1 VEKRAV
7 YTIYGNR
14 LSLFSRKLE
23 AAFRFYDAPFAF
35 RAKELEDVAAI
46 ERRAGTHQMPVL
58 LTPENWM
65 LGDTTPIIDT
75 ADGRFPLR
83 RLFPDGPLGVLVHLI
98 EEHLDE
104 WVSRVM
110 VHYRW
115 HFQECAAVAAPII
128 AGPDPKAQRQLIGW
142 GPRACRATG
151 TETPGQQRAAEAEYV
166 AMLAAAEAQLGET
179 RYLLGD
185 RPSAV
190 DCAVLGGLLAHT
202 WHDPVPRRIV
212 AGYPRI
218 VHWVEERAWIWDGIG
233 ALAPFPDSTPFAR
246 HLLADMASTW
256 GRFAAA
262 NHRALRDGDKVF
274 AIDACGQETRFLSR
288 PYPERSRLMIAERIA
303 RRLTAAD
310 QATVWVFLC
319 GLGLEEVMRLPDAG
333 GTV

>member
-1 VEKRAV
+1 V
-7 YTIYGNR
+7 YTIFGNR

-35 RAKELEDVAAI
+35 RAKELEDDVAAI

-65 LGDTTPIIDT
+65 LSDTTPIMDT
-75 ADGRFPLR
+75 VDGRFPLR
-83 RLFPDGPLGVLVHLI
+83 RLFPEGPLGVLVHLI

-115 HFQECAAVAAPII
+115 HYEECAVVAAPVI
-128 AGPDPKAQRQLIGW
+128 AGPDLKAQQQVIAW

-151 TETPGQQRAAEAEYV
+151 TETPGQQRAAEQEYLAV
-166 AMLAAAEAQLGET
+166 LAAAEAQLAET

-190 DCAVLGGLLAHT
+190 DSAMLGGLLAHT
-202 WHDPVPRRIV
+202 WHDPVPRRTV
-212 AGYPRI
+212 ADFPR
-218 VHWVEERAWIWDGIG
+218 VVRWVEEGAWAWDGTG

-246 HLLADMASTW
+246 NMLADMASTW
-256 GRFAAA
+256 GRFAAG
-262 NHRALRDGDKVF
+262 NHRALRDGDKTFV
-274 AIDACGQETRFLSR
+274 IEACGQETRLLAR
-288 PYPERSRLMIAERIA
+288 PYPERSRLMIADRIA
-303 RRLTAAD
+303 HRLTDGEQAA
-310 QATVWVFLC
+310 VWAFLRS
-319 GLGLEEVMRLPDAG
+319 LALEDVVRLPDAG
-333 GTV
+333 IARA